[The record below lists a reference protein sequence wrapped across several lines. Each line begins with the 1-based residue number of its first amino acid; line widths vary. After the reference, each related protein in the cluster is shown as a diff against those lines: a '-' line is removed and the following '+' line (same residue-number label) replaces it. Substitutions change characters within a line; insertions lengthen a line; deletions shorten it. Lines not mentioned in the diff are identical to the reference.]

1 MTTFLQ
7 EFISLLTQQ
16 PGNLIYYIVLAFSV
30 AATLPTAWTFAR
42 AFEHPYAGRVLL
54 GLIPVLFVL
63 LVSFLIGSLSWQGI
77 MADHNLLP
85 ALDRGVTLF
94 SLVLIIWLWAYP
106 EPVRFAD
113 MATLLLIL
121 AIISLTAVN
130 IAWWSYQS
138 NPAPYN
144 SVPAERIS
152 QVIALICIVM
162 GILQLILRRPQAW
175 ANGFFML
182 VILFAGHL
190 FQLIYPNWQGNF
202 AGPVRL
208 AQIVAYPILLT
219 LPQRFI
225 WTTKKT
231 SQPDKHMRKKK
242 SESSGGGL
250 DSSQLLTGQENLPES
265 LAHLLQQ
272 NKAQEELQESYQKMR
287 QSYQVL
293 EVDLEHVQQEK
304 QDLLTR
310 LAEARALISEN
321 ATKSTETTPYLTMH
335 EQDQVAM
342 AGIKVEIEQ
351 MNHALN
357 SSSAEKDILAGE
369 LKLALEEVAR
379 LRSISES
386 EGENII
392 EKSSS
397 ALTENQMGD
406 CIQAMLQSRQPLSAI
421 AGYSDLLLGELIGAL
436 SDLQRRFLERIR
448 SVTEQM
454 TVLLDEVQKLTHQ
467 GDPSLQHEPHGF
479 PLSEVVDDALVKN
492 SEILK
497 SKGITVQS
505 DLPASLPLLR
515 IDRNV
520 VEQVITSLIRK
531 ASYVTPMEGQIS
543 LHAERKGD
551 TENGDYVLFQVA
563 DQSGGIAA
571 EDIPKVFSGSP
582 TPTSGVGDTGTSW
595 AMIKES
601 IETSGGWIWEDS
613 EPGVGSIISVLLP
626 ASSTQSVS
634 KTQDGEWN
642 LEV

>member
-1 MTTFLQ
+1 MTAYLQ

-30 AATLPTAWTFAR
+30 AASLPTAWTFAH

-152 QVIALICIVM
+152 QVIALICIVI
-162 GILQLILRRPQAW
+162 GIVQLILRRPQAW

-182 VILFAGHL
+182 VILFSGHL
-190 FQLIYPNWQGNF
+190 FQLLFPNWQGNY

-225 WTTKKT
+225 STSKKT
-231 SQPDKHMRKKK
+231 SQPNKHVRKEK
-242 SESSGGGL
+242 SESSGEGL
-250 DSSQLLTGQENLPES
+250 DSNQVLTGKENLPES

-272 NKAQEELQESYQKMR
+272 KKAQEELQEGYQKMR

-293 EVDLEHVQQEK
+293 EIDLEHVQQEK
-304 QDLLTR
+304 QDLLAQ
-310 LAEARALISEN
+310 LAEAQVLISEN
-321 ATKSTETTPYLTMH
+321 AAKSNGTTPYLTMH
-335 EQDQVAM
+335 EQDQAAM

-379 LRSISES
+379 LRSITEN

-397 ALTENQMGD
+397 ALTENQMGY
-406 CIQAMLQSRQPLSAI
+406 CLQAMLQARQPLSAI
-421 AGYSDLLLGELIGAL
+421 TGYSDLLLGESIGAL

-454 TVLLDEVQKLTHQ
+454 TAILDEVQKLTQH
-467 GDPSLQHEPHGF
+467 GDPSLKLDLLAF
-479 PLSEVVDDALVKN
+479 PLSEVVDGALLNN

-497 SKGITVQS
+497 SKGITVRS
-505 DLPASLPLLR
+505 DLPESLPRLR
-515 IDRNV
+515 IDRHV

-531 ASYVTPMEGQIS
+531 ASNATPMEGQIS

-551 TENGDYVLFQVA
+551 TEDGDYVLFQVA
-563 DQSGGIAA
+563 DQGGGIAA
-571 EDIPKVFSGSP
+571 EDIPELFSGSP
-582 TPTSGVGDTGTSW
+582 TSISDVGDMSTSW
-595 AMIKES
+595 SKIKEL

-613 EPGVGSIISVLLP
+613 EPGVGTIISILLP
-626 ASSTQSVS
+626 ASRPLSGSE
-634 KTQDGEWN
+634 TQDGEWN